1 MSDPKNI
8 TWEEQNVVSVFVKG
22 VSIKAES
29 GLKEN
34 DSDGSASPD
43 QSHSPVF
50 AAVVLDRSSVVD
62 LVVLG

>member
-1 MSDPKNI
+1 MQSKEDPKKI

-43 QSHSPVF
+43 QSQSQERE
-50 AAVVLDRSSVVD
+50 DSSSK
-62 LVVLG
+62 

>member
-1 MSDPKNI
+1 MQSKEDSEKI
-8 TWEEQNVVSVFVKG
+8 TWEKQNVVSVFVKG

-43 QSHSPVF
+43 QSQSQERE
-50 AAVVLDRSSVVD
+50 DSSSK
-62 LVVLG
+62 

>member
-1 MSDPKNI
+1 MQSKEDSKKI

-43 QSHSPVF
+43 QSQSQKRE
-50 AAVVLDRSSVVD
+50 DSSSE
-62 LVVLG
+62 